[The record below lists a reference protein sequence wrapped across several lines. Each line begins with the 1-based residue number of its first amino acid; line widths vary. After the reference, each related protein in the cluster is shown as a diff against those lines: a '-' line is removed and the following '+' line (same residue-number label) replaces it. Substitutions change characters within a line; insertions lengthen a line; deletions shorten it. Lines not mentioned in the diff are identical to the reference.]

1 MHRWIILSAL
11 APLAACEAEPQLAT
25 LTEASPET
33 VEALTG
39 VLAAALGR
47 ASIQLGPGDP
57 SLEPVISVL
66 PPQPGPMEGNSPA
79 MPALFDIVLVEGDC
93 YVRAHS
99 DGALHLLAGLSCVPA
114 G

>member
-57 SLEPVISVL
+57 SLEPV
-66 PPQPGPMEGNSPA
+66 
-79 MPALFDIVLVEGDC
+79 
-93 YVRAHS
+93 
-99 DGALHLLAGLSCVPA
+99 HLLHQEKDHFANLLIFHL
-114 G
+114 